1 MMTRATVAVDNS
13 GVLLEQDGARL
24 YLSVGGEIPYEVRVV
39 PLSPPPLSYDKNMEG
54 LKRLEILWQRESF
67 AGNSARLMV
76 EMDTQKF

>member
-1 MMTRATVAVDNS
+1 
-13 GVLLEQDGARL
+13 
-24 YLSVGGEIPYEVRVV
+24 
-39 PLSPPPLSYDKNMEG
+39 MEG